1 MSNPSVI
8 VRAFLR
14 RLEEC
19 PTPWMLADV
28 ENVETF
34 GLILDADGHP
44 VCRVTGSRDYE
55 STAKLIVW
63 AVNQTAS
70 LCETLS
76 VTDQQ

>member
-1 MSNPSVI
+1 MNNPSVI
-8 VRAFLR
+8 VRAFLE
-14 RLEEC
+14 RLAEC
-19 PTPWMLADV
+19 PTPWALADA
-28 ENVETF
+28 ESVETY
-34 GLILDADGHP
+34 GLILDADGQP

-55 STAKLIVW
+55 RTAKLIVW